1 MGGEGG
7 KKPLCDIQRHLVISQ
22 DDLHS
27 ETFLKTIEDRSE
39 IENIFQL
46 YILREKKNLFLDY
59 AQILFLQIINASHT

>member
-46 YILREKKNLFLDY
+46 YILREKKTSF
-59 AQILFLQIINASHT
+59 